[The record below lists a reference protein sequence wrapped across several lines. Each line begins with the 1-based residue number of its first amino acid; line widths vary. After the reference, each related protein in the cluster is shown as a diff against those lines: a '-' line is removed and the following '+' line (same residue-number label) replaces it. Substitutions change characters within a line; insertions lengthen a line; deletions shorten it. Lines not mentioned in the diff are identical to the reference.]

1 MALFRSRREREREM
15 LRRPEAAARA
25 RRELADLD
33 HTIERGRRAVGGP
46 DWGAIAH
53 FEERRAQLL
62 DYIDYAEVRGKYSR

>member
-1 MALFRSRREREREM
+1 MALFRSRRERERQA
-15 LRRPEAAARA
+15 LRNPELAART

-33 HTIERGRRAVGGP
+33 RTIQRIRRAVGGP
-46 DWGAIAH
+46 DRGAIAH